1 MSGQNWYTRVAEA
14 TTHDESAASAGY
26 WDAQPADSCHIALS
40 RTNLSSLRSDV
51 TAHRAEMIQI
61 RVDINRD
68 MTQLR
73 DSIHRDTI
81 SLRERVAVVE
91 AENT

>member
-1 MSGQNWYTRVAEA
+1 
-14 TTHDESAASAGY
+14 
-26 WDAQPADSCHIALS
+26 
-40 RTNLSSLRSDV
+40 
-51 TAHRAEMIQI
+51 MIQI